1 MSAQPESAAPERF
14 RYRHRPGASGMVLDE
29 VERWTA
35 LTLGLAEVVTSY
47 STSTLSQ
54 VADVEAADGVPG
66 PVESSAEQAG
76 ATGTARELNA
86 ADLVRVLPGAVA
98 VMALRV
104 QSRAFD
110 VITGTEAAVTSILGR
125 LGAVRITS
133 PFLTRVQ
140 GALADLDSEFR
151 AEQAERA
158 QVAATFLAAAGP
170 RTLDELLARIDM
182 EAVLD
187 RVDMEAV
194 LDRVDME
201 AVLERVDL
209 DAVIE
214 RVDLDAVI
222 ERVDVNDFMS
232 GVIQEIQVAGL
243 LRDSTGAIAT
253 TTVDVLRTQVG
264 GVANRITGRK

>member
-1 MSAQPESAAPERF
+1 MIEQSAGERAGVA
-14 RYRHRPGASGMVLDE
+14 RRRRPGASGVVLDE

-35 LTLGLAEVVTSY
+35 LALGVAEVVTAY
-47 STSTLSQ
+47 STSTLAEVETDGDDGESQ
-54 VADVEAADGVPG
+54 SAAESEPDELSTADLMRVVPG
-66 PVESSAEQAG
+66 ALA
-76 ATGTARELNA
+76 
-86 ADLVRVLPGAVA
+86 VLT
-98 VMALRV
+98 LRA
-104 QSRAFD
+104 QNRAFD
-110 VITGTEAAVTSILGR
+110 AITGTEGLITAAFARI
-125 LGAVRITS
+125 GAIRITS
-133 PFLTRVQ
+133 PLLTRVQ
-140 GALADLDSEFR
+140 RRLADLDAEFR

-158 QVAATFLAAAGP
+158 EVAATFLAAAGP

-187 RVDMEAV
+187 RIDMEAVLDRIDMEAV
-194 LDRVDME
+194 LDRVD
-201 AVLERVDL
+201 L
-209 DAVIE
+209 DAMVE